1 MIRELIMTMQ
11 TIAVKSFGS
20 TKTTSKVLLI
30 CWMSILFEGYD
41 VGVMGAVLPTLA
53 EYKQWNLSPLELGAL
68 SSYALVGMFF
78 GAFIIGTLS
87 ELYGR
92 RRMLLACVTLFSLT
106 MLGAA
111 FAPTPWVFGVMRFIG
126 GIGLGGVIPV
136 AAALT
141 IEYSPSEKRSF
152 NYGIMYSGYS
162 LGILSAALVAM
173 WLLEQFGWRSVIA
186 FGALPLLLIWPMA
199 RILPESLEYLTHKG
213 LHSEAKAL
221 AKKLDIDYQSTSEH
235 VQHKPQRIKEIVA
248 VVFAWRHLRATVC
261 FWIALFCGM
270 LLVYGLNTWLPSIMR
285 KEGYNLG
292 SSLTFLI
299 VFSLASALG
308 GLFLGKI
315 ADRYGVRNSV
325 AFFFLLGA
333 IGVGCLIFKQNIYM
347 NYVLVA
353 FAGVGSISAALILTG
368 YIANYYPSNARASAT
383 GWALSF
389 SRIGAMTGPMFG
401 AYIAS
406 LGIATSW
413 NFIAFAVV
421 AVIAATAVILLPKK
435 RTE

>member
-1 MIRELIMTMQ
+1 MTIQ
-11 TIAVKSFGS
+11 SPAVTTFG
-20 TKTTSKVLLI
+20 TPKTTMKVLLV

-53 EYKQWNLSPLELGAL
+53 EYKQWSLTPLELGAL

-92 RRMLLACVTLFSLT
+92 RRMLLICVCLFSLT

-111 FAPTPWVFGVMRFIG
+111 LAPTPWFFGIMRFIG

-141 IEYSPSEKRSF
+141 IEYSPAEKRSF

-162 LGILSAALVAM
+162 LGILSAALVAI
-173 WLLEQFGWRSVIA
+173 WLLEHFGWRSVIA

-199 RILPESLEYLTHKG
+199 RILPESLEYLSHKG
-213 LHSEAKAL
+213 MHTQAQAL
-221 AKKLDIDYQSTSEH
+221 ADKLDIQYQAP
-235 VQHKPQRIKEIVA
+235 VQQHPQKQSIKDIVA
-248 VVFAWRHLRATVC
+248 VVFAWRYLRATTC
-261 FWIALFCGM
+261 FWVALFCGM

-315 ADRYGVRNSV
+315 ADRYGVRGSV
-325 AFFFLLGA
+325 SFFFLLGA
-333 IGVGCLIFKQNIYM
+333 IGVGALIFKQNIYV
-347 NYVLVA
+347 NYLLVA

-368 YIANYYPSNARASAT
+368 YIANYYPANVRASAT

-389 SRIGAMTGPMFG
+389 SRIGAMSGPMFG

-406 LGIATSW
+406 LGIASSW
-413 NFIAFAVV
+413 NFIAFAIVAVV
-421 AVIAATAVILLPKK
+421 ASLAVMLLPK
-435 RTE
+435 RVQ

>member
-1 MIRELIMTMQ
+1 MTMQ

-92 RRMLLACVTLFSLT
+92 RRMLLTCVTLFSLT

-111 FAPTPWVFGVMRFIG
+111 FAPTPWLFGLMRFIG

-141 IEYSPSEKRSF
+141 IEYSPTEKRSF

-173 WLLEQFGWRSVIA
+173 WLLEHFGWRSVIA

-213 LHSEAKAL
+213 LHSEAQAL
-221 AKKLDIDYQSTSEH
+221 AKKLDIDYQSSSEY
-235 VQHKPQRIKEIVA
+235 VQHKSQSIKEIVA
-248 VVFAWRHLRATVC
+248 VVFAWRHLRATAC
-261 FWIALFCGM
+261 FWVALFCGM

-315 ADRYGVRNSV
+315 ADKYGVRNSV

-413 NFIAFAVV
+413 NFIAFAIV
-421 AVIAATAVILLPKK
+421 AVIAATAVILLPKQ
-435 RTE
+435 RAL

>member
-1 MIRELIMTMQ
+1 MTMQ

-111 FAPTPWVFGVMRFIG
+111 FAPTPWLFGLMRFIG

-141 IEYSPSEKRSF
+141 IEYSPTEKRSF

-173 WLLEQFGWRSVIA
+173 WLLEHFGWRSVIA

-213 LHSEAKAL
+213 LHSEAQTL
-221 AKKLDIDYQSTSEH
+221 AKKLDIDYQSSSES
-235 VQHKPQRIKEIVA
+235 VQHKSQSIKEIVA
-248 VVFAWRHLRATVC
+248 VVFAWRHLRATAC
-261 FWIALFCGM
+261 FWVALFCGM

-315 ADRYGVRNSV
+315 ADKYGVRNSV

-413 NFIAFAVV
+413 NFIAFAIV
-421 AVIAATAVILLPKK
+421 AVIAATAVILLPKQ
-435 RTE
+435 RAL

>member
-1 MIRELIMTMQ
+1 MTIQ
-11 TIAVKSFGS
+11 SPAVTTFG
-20 TKTTSKVLLI
+20 TPKTTMKVLLV

-53 EYKQWNLSPLELGAL
+53 EYKQWSLTPLELGAL

-92 RRMLLACVTLFSLT
+92 RRMLLICVCLFSLT

-111 FAPTPWVFGVMRFIG
+111 LAPTPWFFGIMRFIG

-141 IEYSPSEKRSF
+141 IEYSPAEKRSF

-162 LGILSAALVAM
+162 LGILSAALVAI
-173 WLLEQFGWRSVIA
+173 WLLEHFGWRSVIA

-199 RILPESLEYLTHKG
+199 RILPESLEYLSNKG
-213 LHSEAKAL
+213 MHIQAQTL
-221 AKKLDIDYQSTSEH
+221 ADKLDIQYQAP
-235 VQHKPQRIKEIVA
+235 VQQHPQKQSIKDIVA
-248 VVFAWRHLRATVC
+248 VVFAWRYLRATTC
-261 FWIALFCGM
+261 FWVALFCGM

-315 ADRYGVRNSV
+315 ADRYGVRGSV
-325 AFFFLLGA
+325 SFFFLLGA
-333 IGVGCLIFKQNIYM
+333 VGVGALIFKQNIYV
-347 NYVLVA
+347 NYLLVA

-368 YIANYYPSNARASAT
+368 YIANYYPANVRASAT

-389 SRIGAMTGPMFG
+389 SRIGAMSGPIFG

-406 LGIATSW
+406 LGIASSW
-413 NFIAFAVV
+413 NFIAFAIVAVV
-421 AVIAATAVILLPKK
+421 ASLAVMLLPK
-435 RTE
+435 RAQ

>member
-1 MIRELIMTMQ
+1 MTIQ
-11 TIAVKSFGS
+11 SPAVTTFG
-20 TKTTSKVLLI
+20 TPKTTMKVLLV

-53 EYKQWNLSPLELGAL
+53 EYKQWSLTPLELGAL

-92 RRMLLACVTLFSLT
+92 RRMLLICVCLFSLT

-111 FAPTPWVFGVMRFIG
+111 LAPTPWFFGIMRFIG

-141 IEYSPSEKRSF
+141 IEYSPAEKRSF

-162 LGILSAALVAM
+162 LGILSAALVAI
-173 WLLEQFGWRSVIA
+173 WLLEHFGWRSVIA

-199 RILPESLEYLTHKG
+199 RILPESLEYLSNKG
-213 LHSEAKAL
+213 MHIQAQTL
-221 AKKLDIDYQSTSEH
+221 ADKLDIQYQAP
-235 VQHKPQRIKEIVA
+235 VQQHPQKQSIKDIVA
-248 VVFAWRHLRATVC
+248 VVFAWRYLRATTC
-261 FWIALFCGM
+261 FWVALFCGM

-315 ADRYGVRNSV
+315 ADRYGVRGSV
-325 AFFFLLGA
+325 SFFFLLGA
-333 IGVGCLIFKQNIYM
+333 VGVGALIFKQNIYV
-347 NYVLVA
+347 NYLLVA

-368 YIANYYPSNARASAT
+368 YIANYYPANVRASAT

-389 SRIGAMTGPMFG
+389 SRIGAMSGPMFG

-406 LGIATSW
+406 LGIASSW
-413 NFIAFAVV
+413 NFIAFAIVAVV
-421 AVIAATAVILLPKK
+421 ASLAVMLLPK
-435 RTE
+435 RAQ

>member
-1 MIRELIMTMQ
+1 MTMQ

-111 FAPTPWVFGVMRFIG
+111 FAPTPWLFGLMRFIG

-141 IEYSPSEKRSF
+141 IEYSPTEKRSF

-173 WLLEQFGWRSVIA
+173 WLLEHFGWRSVIA

-213 LHSEAKAL
+213 LHSEAQAL
-221 AKKLDIDYQSTSEH
+221 AKKLDIDYQSSSEY
-235 VQHKPQRIKEIVA
+235 VQHKSQSIKEIVA
-248 VVFAWRHLRATVC
+248 VVFAWRHLRATAC
-261 FWIALFCGM
+261 FWVALFCGM

-315 ADRYGVRNSV
+315 ADKYGVRNSV

-413 NFIAFAVV
+413 NFIAFAIV
-421 AVIAATAVILLPKK
+421 AVIAATAVILLPKQ
-435 RTE
+435 RAL

>member
-1 MIRELIMTMQ
+1 MTIQ
-11 TIAVKSFGS
+11 SPAVTTFG
-20 TKTTSKVLLI
+20 TPKTTMKVLLV

-41 VGVMGAVLPTLA
+41 VGVMGVVLPTLA
-53 EYKQWNLSPLELGAL
+53 EYKQWSLTPLELGAL

-92 RRMLLACVTLFSLT
+92 RRMLLICVCLFSLT

-111 FAPTPWVFGVMRFIG
+111 LAPTPWFFGIMRFIG

-141 IEYSPSEKRSF
+141 IEYSPAEKRSF

-162 LGILSAALVAM
+162 LGILSAALVAI
-173 WLLEQFGWRSVIA
+173 WLLEHFGWRSVIA

-199 RILPESLEYLTHKG
+199 RILPESLEYLSHKG
-213 LHSEAKAL
+213 MHTQAQAL
-221 AKKLDIDYQSTSEH
+221 ADKLDIQYQAP
-235 VQHKPQRIKEIVA
+235 VQQHPQKQSIKDIVA
-248 VVFAWRHLRATVC
+248 VVFAWRYLRATTC
-261 FWIALFCGM
+261 FWVALFCGM

-315 ADRYGVRNSV
+315 ADRYGVRGSV
-325 AFFFLLGA
+325 SFFFLLGA
-333 IGVGCLIFKQNIYM
+333 IGVGALIFKQNIYV
-347 NYVLVA
+347 NYLLVA

-368 YIANYYPSNARASAT
+368 YIANYYPANVRASAT

-389 SRIGAMTGPMFG
+389 SRIGAMSGPMFG

-406 LGIATSW
+406 LGIASSW
-413 NFIAFAVV
+413 NFIAFAIVAVV
-421 AVIAATAVILLPKK
+421 ASLAVMLLPK
-435 RTE
+435 RVQ

>member
-1 MIRELIMTMQ
+1 MTMQ

-53 EYKQWNLSPLELGAL
+53 EYKQWSLSPLELGAL

-111 FAPTPWVFGVMRFIG
+111 FAPTPWVFGLMRFIG

-141 IEYSPSEKRSF
+141 IEYSPIEKRSF

-162 LGILSAALVAM
+162 LGILSAALVAI
-173 WLLEQFGWRSVIA
+173 WLLELFGWRSVIA
-186 FGALPLLLIWPMA
+186 LGALPLLLIWPMA

-213 LHSEAKAL
+213 LHSEAKNL
-221 AKKLDIDYQSTSEH
+221 AKKLDIDYQSSSEH
-235 VQHKPQRIKEIVA
+235 VQHKSQSIKEIVA
-248 VVFAWRHLRATVC
+248 VVFAWSHLRATTC

-270 LLVYGLNTWLPSIMR
+270 LLVYGLNTWLPTIMR

-299 VFSLASALG
+299 VFSLASAIG

-315 ADRYGVRNSV
+315 ADKYGVRNSV

-368 YIANYYPSNARASAT
+368 YIANYYPSNVRASAT

-413 NFIAFAVV
+413 NFIAFAIV
-421 AVIAATAVILLPKK
+421 AVIAAIAVILLPKYHA
-435 RTE
+435 

>member
-1 MIRELIMTMQ
+1 MTMQ

-92 RRMLLACVTLFSLT
+92 RRMLLACVTLFSIT

-221 AKKLDIDYQSTSEH
+221 AKKLDIDYQPTSEH

-261 FWIALFCGM
+261 FWVALFCGM

-325 AFFFLLGA
+325 ALFFLLGA
-333 IGVGCLIFKQNIYM
+333 IGVGCLVFKQNIYM

-435 RTE
+435 RAE

>member
-1 MIRELIMTMQ
+1 MTIQ
-11 TIAVKSFGS
+11 SPAVTTFG
-20 TKTTSKVLLI
+20 TPKTTMKVLLV

-53 EYKQWNLSPLELGAL
+53 EYKQWSLTPLELGAL

-92 RRMLLACVTLFSLT
+92 RRMLLICVCLFSLT

-111 FAPTPWVFGVMRFIG
+111 LAPTPWFFGIMRFIG

-141 IEYSPSEKRSF
+141 IEYSPAEKRSF

-162 LGILSAALVAM
+162 LGILSAALVAI
-173 WLLEQFGWRSVIA
+173 WLLEHFGWRSVIA

-199 RILPESLEYLTHKG
+199 RILPESLEYLSHKG
-213 LHSEAKAL
+213 MHTQAQAL
-221 AKKLDIDYQSTSEH
+221 ADKIDIQYQAP
-235 VQHKPQRIKEIVA
+235 VQQHPQKQSIKDIVA
-248 VVFAWRHLRATVC
+248 VVFAWRYLRATTC
-261 FWIALFCGM
+261 FWVALFCGM

-315 ADRYGVRNSV
+315 ADRYGVSGSV
-325 AFFFLLGA
+325 SFFFLLGA
-333 IGVGCLIFKQNIYM
+333 IGVGALIFKQNIYV
-347 NYVLVA
+347 NYLLVA

-368 YIANYYPSNARASAT
+368 YIANYYPANVRASAT

-389 SRIGAMTGPMFG
+389 SRIGAMSGPMFG

-406 LGIATSW
+406 LGIASSW
-413 NFIAFAVV
+413 NFIAFAIVAVV
-421 AVIAATAVILLPKK
+421 ASLAVMLLPK
-435 RTE
+435 RVQ

>member
-1 MIRELIMTMQ
+1 MTIQ
-11 TIAVKSFGS
+11 SPAVTTFG
-20 TKTTSKVLLI
+20 TPKTTMKVLLV

-41 VGVMGAVLPTLA
+41 VGVMGTVLPTLA
-53 EYKQWNLSPLELGAL
+53 EYKQWSLTPLELGAL

-92 RRMLLACVTLFSLT
+92 RRMLLICVCLFSLT

-111 FAPTPWVFGVMRFIG
+111 LAPTPWFFGIMRFIG

-141 IEYSPSEKRSF
+141 IEYSPAEKRSF

-162 LGILSAALVAM
+162 LGILSAALVAI
-173 WLLEQFGWRSVIA
+173 WLLEHFGWRSVIA

-199 RILPESLEYLTHKG
+199 RILPESLEYLSHKG
-213 LHSEAKAL
+213 MHTQAQAL
-221 AKKLDIDYQSTSEH
+221 ADKIDIQYQAP
-235 VQHKPQRIKEIVA
+235 VQQHPQKQSIKDIVA
-248 VVFAWRHLRATVC
+248 VVFAWRYLRATTC
-261 FWIALFCGM
+261 FWVALFCGM

-315 ADRYGVRNSV
+315 ADRYGVRGSV
-325 AFFFLLGA
+325 SFFFLLGA
-333 IGVGCLIFKQNIYM
+333 IGVGALIFKQNIYV
-347 NYVLVA
+347 NYLLVA

-368 YIANYYPSNARASAT
+368 YIANYYPANVRASAT

-389 SRIGAMTGPMFG
+389 SRIGAMSGPMFG

-406 LGIATSW
+406 LGIASSW
-413 NFIAFAVV
+413 NFIAFAIV
-421 AVIAATAVILLPKK
+421 AVVDSLAVMLLPK
-435 RTE
+435 RVQ

>member
-1 MIRELIMTMQ
+1 MTTQ
-11 TIAVKSFGS
+11 PIAVKSFRS

-53 EYKQWNLSPLELGAL
+53 EYKQWDLSPLELGAL

-92 RRMLLACVTLFSLT
+92 RRMLLACVSLFSLT

-111 FAPTPWVFGVMRFIG
+111 FAPTPWIFGLMRFIG

-141 IEYSPSEKRSF
+141 IEYSPAEKRSF

-186 FGALPLLLIWPMA
+186 FGAIPLLLIWPMA
-199 RILPESLEYLTHKG
+199 RILPESLEYLSHKG
-213 LHSEAKAL
+213 LHSQANKL
-221 AKKLDIDYQSTSEH
+221 ADKLDIHYQPSIEQQQKS
-235 VQHKPQRIKEIVA
+235 QSIKEIIA
-248 VVFAWRHLRATVC
+248 VVFAKKHLRATAC

-299 VFSLASALG
+299 VFSLASAIG

-315 ADRYGVRNSV
+315 ADKYGVRNSV

-347 NYVLVA
+347 NYILVA
-353 FAGVGSISAALILTG
+353 FAGIGSISAALILTG

-421 AVIAATAVILLPKK
+421 AVIAATAVIMLPAN
-435 RTE
+435 RH

>member
-1 MIRELIMTMQ
+1 MTMQ

-41 VGVMGAVLPTLA
+41 VGVMGAVLPTLT
-53 EYKQWNLSPLELGAL
+53 EYKQWSLSPLELGAL

-111 FAPTPWVFGVMRFIG
+111 FAPTPWVFGLMRFIG

-141 IEYSPSEKRSF
+141 IEYSPIEKRSF

-162 LGILSAALVAM
+162 LGILSAALVAI
-173 WLLEQFGWRSVIA
+173 WLLELFGWRSVIA
-186 FGALPLLLIWPMA
+186 LGALPLLLIWPMA

-213 LHSEAKAL
+213 LHSEAKNL
-221 AKKLDIDYQSTSEH
+221 AKKLDIDYQSSSEH
-235 VQHKPQRIKEIVA
+235 VQHKSQSIKEIVA
-248 VVFAWRHLRATVC
+248 VVFAWSHLRATTC

-270 LLVYGLNTWLPSIMR
+270 LLVYGLNTWLPTIMR

-299 VFSLASALG
+299 VFSLASAIG

-315 ADRYGVRNSV
+315 ADKYGVRNSV

-368 YIANYYPSNARASAT
+368 YIANYYPSNVRASAT

-413 NFIAFAVV
+413 NFIAFAIV
-421 AVIAATAVILLPKK
+421 AVIAAIAVILLPKYHA
-435 RTE
+435 

>member
-1 MIRELIMTMQ
+1 MTMQ

-92 RRMLLACVTLFSLT
+92 RRMLLTCVTLFSLT

-111 FAPTPWVFGVMRFIG
+111 FAPTPWLFGLMRFIG

-141 IEYSPSEKRSF
+141 IEYSPTEKRSF
-152 NYGIMYSGYS
+152 NYGVMYSGYS

-173 WLLEQFGWRSVIA
+173 WLLEHFGWRSVIA

-213 LHSEAKAL
+213 LHSEAQAL
-221 AKKLDIDYQSTSEH
+221 AKKLDIDYQSSSEY
-235 VQHKPQRIKEIVA
+235 VQHKSQSIKEIVA
-248 VVFAWRHLRATVC
+248 VVFAWRHLRATAC
-261 FWIALFCGM
+261 FWVALFCGM

-315 ADRYGVRNSV
+315 ADKYGVRNSV

-413 NFIAFAVV
+413 NFIAFAIV
-421 AVIAATAVILLPKK
+421 AVIAATAVILLPKQ
-435 RTE
+435 RAL

>member
-1 MIRELIMTMQ
+1 MTIQ
-11 TIAVKSFGS
+11 SPAVTTFG
-20 TKTTSKVLLI
+20 TPKTTMKVLLV

-53 EYKQWNLSPLELGAL
+53 EYKQWSLTPLELGAL

-92 RRMLLACVTLFSLT
+92 RRMLLICVCLFSLT

-111 FAPTPWVFGVMRFIG
+111 LAPTPWFFGIMRFIG

-141 IEYSPSEKRSF
+141 IEYSPAEKRSF

-162 LGILSAALVAM
+162 LGILSAALVAI
-173 WLLEQFGWRSVIA
+173 WLLEHFGWRSVIA

-199 RILPESLEYLTHKG
+199 RILPESLEYLSHKG
-213 LHSEAKAL
+213 MHTQAQAL
-221 AKKLDIDYQSTSEH
+221 ADKLDIQYQAP
-235 VQHKPQRIKEIVA
+235 VQQHLQKQSIKDIVA
-248 VVFAWRHLRATVC
+248 VVFAWRYLRATTC
-261 FWIALFCGM
+261 FWVALFCGM

-315 ADRYGVRNSV
+315 ADRYGVRGSV
-325 AFFFLLGA
+325 SFFFLLGA
-333 IGVGCLIFKQNIYM
+333 IGVGALIFKQNIYV
-347 NYVLVA
+347 NYLLVA

-368 YIANYYPSNARASAT
+368 YIANYYPANVRASAT

-389 SRIGAMTGPMFG
+389 SRIGAMSGPMFG

-406 LGIATSW
+406 LGIASSW
-413 NFIAFAVV
+413 NFIAFAIVAVV
-421 AVIAATAVILLPKK
+421 ASLAVMLLPK
-435 RTE
+435 RVQ

>member
-1 MIRELIMTMQ
+1 MTIQ
-11 TIAVKSFGS
+11 SPAVTTFG
-20 TKTTSKVLLI
+20 TPKTTMKVLLV

-53 EYKQWNLSPLELGAL
+53 EYKQWSLTPLELGAL

-92 RRMLLACVTLFSLT
+92 RRMLLICVCLFSLT

-111 FAPTPWVFGVMRFIG
+111 LAPTPWFFGIMRFIG

-141 IEYSPSEKRSF
+141 IEYSPAEKRSF

-162 LGILSAALVAM
+162 LGILSAALVAI
-173 WLLEQFGWRSVIA
+173 WLLEHFGWRSVIA

-199 RILPESLEYLTHKG
+199 RILPESLEYLSNKG
-213 LHSEAKAL
+213 MHIQAQTL
-221 AKKLDIDYQSTSEH
+221 ADKLDIQYQAP
-235 VQHKPQRIKEIVA
+235 VQQHPQKQSIKDIVA
-248 VVFAWRHLRATVC
+248 VVFAWRYLRATTC
-261 FWIALFCGM
+261 FWVALFCGM

-299 VFSLASALG
+299 VFSFASALG

-315 ADRYGVRNSV
+315 ADRYGVRGSV
-325 AFFFLLGA
+325 SFFFLLGA
-333 IGVGCLIFKQNIYM
+333 IGVGALIFKQNIYV
-347 NYVLVA
+347 NYLLVA

-368 YIANYYPSNARASAT
+368 YIANYYPANVRASAT

-389 SRIGAMTGPMFG
+389 SRIGAMSGPMFG

-406 LGIATSW
+406 LGIASSW
-413 NFIAFAVV
+413 NFIAFAIVAVV
-421 AVIAATAVILLPKK
+421 ASLAVMLLPK
-435 RTE
+435 RVQ

>member
-1 MIRELIMTMQ
+1 MTMQ

-53 EYKQWNLSPLELGAL
+53 EYKQWSLSPLELGAL
-68 SSYALVGMFF
+68 SSYALIGMFF

-92 RRMLLACVTLFSLT
+92 RRMLLACVTLFSIT

-186 FGALPLLLIWPMA
+186 FGALPLLLVWPMA

-213 LHSEAKAL
+213 LHSEAKTL
-221 AKKLDIDYQSTSEH
+221 AKKLDIDYQSISEH
-235 VQHKPQRIKEIVA
+235 VQHKPQSIKEIVA

-333 IGVGCLIFKQNIYM
+333 IGVGCLVFKQNIYM

-435 RTE
+435 RAK

>member
-1 MIRELIMTMQ
+1 MT
-11 TIAVKSFGS
+11 TETVAIKSFGS

-53 EYKQWNLSPLELGAL
+53 EYKQWNLTPLELGAL

-92 RRMLLACVTLFSLT
+92 RRMLLTCVTLFSLT
-106 MLGAA
+106 MLAA
-111 FAPTPWVFGVMRFIG
+111 ALAPTPWIFGLMRFIG

-141 IEYSPSEKRSF
+141 IEYSPAEKRSF

-162 LGILSAALVAM
+162 LGILCAALVAM
-173 WLLEQFGWRSVIA
+173 WLLEQFGWRSVIG
-186 FGALPLLLIWPMA
+186 FGALPLLLVWPMA
-199 RILPESLEYLTHKG
+199 RLLPESLEFLTHKG
-213 LHSEAKAL
+213 RHAEAQSL
-221 AKKLDIDYQSTSEH
+221 AQTLDVEYQAPPA
-235 VQHKPQRIKEIVA
+235 QQKQQPQRLKEIVS
-248 VVFAWRHLRATVC
+248 VVFAWTHLRATAC
-261 FWIALFCGM
+261 FWVALFCGM

-292 SSLTFLI
+292 SSLTFLV

-315 ADRYGVRNSV
+315 ADKRGVRGSV

-333 IGVGCLIFKQNIYM
+333 IGIGCMVFKQNIYI
-347 NYVLVA
+347 NYLLVA

-368 YIANYYPSNARASAT
+368 YIANYYPSKARASTT

-413 NFIAFAVV
+413 NFIAFSIV

-435 RTE
+435 RP

>member
-1 MIRELIMTMQ
+1 MTIQ
-11 TIAVKSFGS
+11 SPAVTTFG
-20 TKTTSKVLLI
+20 TPKTTMKVLLV

-53 EYKQWNLSPLELGAL
+53 EYKQWSLTPLELGAL

-92 RRMLLACVTLFSLT
+92 RRMLLICVCLFSLT

-111 FAPTPWVFGVMRFIG
+111 LAPTPWFFGIMRFIG

-141 IEYSPSEKRSF
+141 IEYSPAEKRSF

-162 LGILSAALVAM
+162 LGILSAALVAI
-173 WLLEQFGWRSVIA
+173 WLLEHFGWRSVIA

-199 RILPESLEYLTHKG
+199 RILPESLEYLSHKG
-213 LHSEAKAL
+213 MHTQAQAL
-221 AKKLDIDYQSTSEH
+221 ADKLDIQYQAP
-235 VQHKPQRIKEIVA
+235 VQQHPQKQSIKDIVA
-248 VVFAWRHLRATVC
+248 VVFAWRYLRATTC
-261 FWIALFCGM
+261 FWVALFCGM

-315 ADRYGVRNSV
+315 ADRYGVRGSV
-325 AFFFLLGA
+325 SFFFLLGA
-333 IGVGCLIFKQNIYM
+333 IGVGALIFKQNIYV
-347 NYVLVA
+347 NYLLVA

-368 YIANYYPSNARASAT
+368 YIANYYPANVRASAT

-389 SRIGAMTGPMFG
+389 SRIGAMSGPMFG

-406 LGIATSW
+406 LGIASSW
-413 NFIAFAVV
+413 NFIAFVIVAVV
-421 AVIAATAVILLPKK
+421 ASLAVMLLPK
-435 RTE
+435 RVQ

>member
-1 MIRELIMTMQ
+1 MTMQ

-92 RRMLLACVTLFSLT
+92 RRMLLTCVTLFSLT

-111 FAPTPWVFGVMRFIG
+111 FAPTPWLFGLMRFIG

-141 IEYSPSEKRSF
+141 IEYSPTEKRSF

-173 WLLEQFGWRSVIA
+173 WLLEHFGWRSVIA

-213 LHSEAKAL
+213 LHSEAQAL
-221 AKKLDIDYQSTSEH
+221 AKKLDIDYQSSSEY
-235 VQHKPQRIKEIVA
+235 VQHKPQSIKEIVA
-248 VVFAWRHLRATVC
+248 VVFAWRHLRATAC
-261 FWIALFCGM
+261 FWVALFCGM

-299 VFSLASALG
+299 VFSLASAIG

-315 ADRYGVRNSV
+315 ADKYGVRNSV

-413 NFIAFAVV
+413 NFIAFAIV
-421 AVIAATAVILLPKK
+421 AVIAATAVILLPKQ
-435 RTE
+435 RAL

>member
-1 MIRELIMTMQ
+1 MTTQ
-11 TIAVKSFGS
+11 PIAVKSFRS

-53 EYKQWNLSPLELGAL
+53 EYKQWDLSPLELGAL

-92 RRMLLACVTLFSLT
+92 RRMLLACVSLFSLT

-111 FAPTPWVFGVMRFIG
+111 FAPTPWVFGLMRFIG

-141 IEYSPSEKRSF
+141 IEYSPAEKRSF

-186 FGALPLLLIWPMA
+186 FGAIPLLLIWPMA
-199 RILPESLEYLTHKG
+199 RILPESLEYLSHKG
-213 LHSEAKAL
+213 LHSQANKL
-221 AKKLDIDYQSTSEH
+221 ADKLDIHYQPSIEQQQKS
-235 VQHKPQRIKEIVA
+235 QSIKEIIA
-248 VVFAWRHLRATVC
+248 VVFAKKHLRATAC

-299 VFSLASALG
+299 VFSLASAIG

-315 ADRYGVRNSV
+315 ADKYGVRNSV

-333 IGVGCLIFKQNIYM
+333 IGVGSLIFKQNIYM
-347 NYVLVA
+347 NYILVA
-353 FAGVGSISAALILTG
+353 FAGIGSISAALILTG

-421 AVIAATAVILLPKK
+421 AVIAATAVIMLPAN
-435 RTE
+435 RH

>member
-1 MIRELIMTMQ
+1 MTIQ
-11 TIAVKSFGS
+11 SPAVTTFG
-20 TKTTSKVLLI
+20 TPKTTIKVLLV

-53 EYKQWNLSPLELGAL
+53 EYKQWSLTPLELGAL

-92 RRMLLACVTLFSLT
+92 RRMLLICVCLFSLT

-111 FAPTPWVFGVMRFIG
+111 LAPTPWFFGIMRFIG

-141 IEYSPSEKRSF
+141 IEYSPAEKRSF

-162 LGILSAALVAM
+162 LGILSAALVAI
-173 WLLEQFGWRSVIA
+173 WLLEHFGWRSVIA

-199 RILPESLEYLTHKG
+199 RILPESLEYLSHKG
-213 LHSEAKAL
+213 MHTQAQAL
-221 AKKLDIDYQSTSEH
+221 ADKLDIQYQAP
-235 VQHKPQRIKEIVA
+235 VQQHLQKQSIKDIVA
-248 VVFAWRHLRATVC
+248 VVFAWRYLRATTC
-261 FWIALFCGM
+261 FWVALFCGM

-315 ADRYGVRNSV
+315 ADRYGVRGSV
-325 AFFFLLGA
+325 SFFFLLGA
-333 IGVGCLIFKQNIYM
+333 IGVGALIFKQNIYV
-347 NYVLVA
+347 NYLLVA

-368 YIANYYPSNARASAT
+368 YIANYYPANVRASAT

-389 SRIGAMTGPMFG
+389 SRIGAMSGPMFG

-406 LGIATSW
+406 LGIASSW
-413 NFIAFAVV
+413 NFIAFAIVAVV
-421 AVIAATAVILLPKK
+421 ASLAVMLLPK
-435 RTE
+435 RVQ

>member
-1 MIRELIMTMQ
+1 MTMQ

-92 RRMLLACVTLFSLT
+92 RRMLLTCVTLFSLT

-111 FAPTPWVFGVMRFIG
+111 FAPTPWFFGLMRFIG

-141 IEYSPSEKRSF
+141 IEYSPTEKRSF

-173 WLLEQFGWRSVIA
+173 WLLEHFGWRSVIA

-213 LHSEAKAL
+213 LHSEAQAL
-221 AKKLDIDYQSTSEH
+221 AKKLDIDYQSSSEY
-235 VQHKPQRIKEIVA
+235 VQHKSQSIKEIVA
-248 VVFAWRHLRATVC
+248 VVFAWRHLRATAC
-261 FWIALFCGM
+261 FWVALFCGM

-315 ADRYGVRNSV
+315 ADKYGVRNSV

-413 NFIAFAVV
+413 NFIAFAIV
-421 AVIAATAVILLPKK
+421 AVIAATAVILLPKQ
-435 RTE
+435 RAL

>member
-1 MIRELIMTMQ
+1 MATQ
-11 TIAVKSFGS
+11 PIAVKSFRS

-53 EYKQWNLSPLELGAL
+53 EYKQWDLSPLELGAL

-92 RRMLLACVTLFSLT
+92 RRMLLACVSLFSLT

-111 FAPTPWVFGVMRFIG
+111 FAPTPWIFGLMRFIG

-141 IEYSPSEKRSF
+141 IEYSPAEKRSF

-186 FGALPLLLIWPMA
+186 FGAIPLLLIWPMA
-199 RILPESLEYLTHKG
+199 RILPESLEYLSHKG
-213 LHSEAKAL
+213 LHSQANKL
-221 AKKLDIDYQSTSEH
+221 ADKLDIHYQPSIEQQQKS
-235 VQHKPQRIKEIVA
+235 QSIKEIIA
-248 VVFAWRHLRATVC
+248 VVFAKKHLRATAC

-299 VFSLASALG
+299 VFSLASAIG

-315 ADRYGVRNSV
+315 ADKYGVRNSV

-347 NYVLVA
+347 NYILVA
-353 FAGVGSISAALILTG
+353 FAGIGSISAALILTG

-421 AVIAATAVILLPKK
+421 AVIAATAVIMLPAN
-435 RTE
+435 RH

>member
-1 MIRELIMTMQ
+1 MTMQ

>member
-1 MIRELIMTMQ
+1 MTTQ
-11 TIAVKSFGS
+11 LIAVKSFRS

-53 EYKQWNLSPLELGAL
+53 EYKQWDLSPLELGAL

-92 RRMLLACVTLFSLT
+92 RRMLLACVSLFSLT

-111 FAPTPWVFGVMRFIG
+111 FAPTPWIFGLMRFIG

-141 IEYSPSEKRSF
+141 IEYSPAEKRSF

-186 FGALPLLLIWPMA
+186 FGAIPLLLIWPMA
-199 RILPESLEYLTHKG
+199 RILPESLEYLSHKG
-213 LHSEAKAL
+213 LHSQANKL
-221 AKKLDIDYQSTSEH
+221 ADKLDIHYQPSIEQQQKS
-235 VQHKPQRIKEIVA
+235 QSIKEIIA
-248 VVFAWRHLRATVC
+248 VVFAKKHLRATAC

-299 VFSLASALG
+299 VFSLASAIG

-315 ADRYGVRNSV
+315 ADKYGVRNSV

-347 NYVLVA
+347 NYILVA
-353 FAGVGSISAALILTG
+353 FAGIGSISAALILTG

-421 AVIAATAVILLPKK
+421 AVIAATAVIMLPAN
-435 RTE
+435 RH

>member
-1 MIRELIMTMQ
+1 MTIQ
-11 TIAVKSFGS
+11 APAVTTFGS
-20 TKTTSKVLLI
+20 KRTTFKVLLI

-53 EYKQWNLSPLELGAL
+53 EYRQWDLSPLELGAL

-92 RRMLLACVTLFSLT
+92 CLMLLLCVTLFSLT

-111 FAPTPWVFGVMRFIG
+111 LAPTPWVFGIMRFIG

-141 IEYSPSEKRSF
+141 IEYSPPEKRSF

-162 LGILSAALVAM
+162 LGILSAALVAI

-199 RILPESLEYLTHKG
+199 RILPESLEYLSNKG
-213 LHSEAKAL
+213 LHSQAKQL
-221 AKKLDIDYQSTSEH
+221 AQKLDMNYQAPTKQEQPKQSL
-235 VQHKPQRIKEIVA
+235 KDIVS
-248 VVFAWRHLRATVC
+248 VVFAWQHLRATSC
-261 FWIALFCGM
+261 FWVALFCGM

-315 ADRYGVRNSV
+315 ADKYGVRGSV
-325 AFFFLLGA
+325 SFFFLLGA
-333 IGVGCLIFKQNIYM
+333 IGVGALVFKQNIFV
-347 NYVLVA
+347 NYLLVA

-368 YIANYYPSNARASAT
+368 YIANYYPANVRASAT

-389 SRIGAMTGPMFG
+389 SRIGAMSGPMFG

-406 LGIATSW
+406 LGIASSW
-413 NFIAFAVV
+413 NFIAFSIV
-421 AVIAATAVILLPKK
+421 AIIAALAVFLLPKK
-435 RTE
+435 T

>member
-1 MIRELIMTMQ
+1 MTMQ

-111 FAPTPWVFGVMRFIG
+111 FAPTPWLFGLMRFIG

-141 IEYSPSEKRSF
+141 IEYSPTEKRSF

-173 WLLEQFGWRSVIA
+173 WLLEHFGWRSVIA

-213 LHSEAKAL
+213 LHSEAQTL
-221 AKKLDIDYQSTSEH
+221 AKKLDIDYQSSSES
-235 VQHKPQRIKEIVA
+235 VQHKSQSIKEIVA
-248 VVFAWRHLRATVC
+248 VVFAWRHLRATAC
-261 FWIALFCGM
+261 FWVALFCGM

-285 KEGYNLG
+285 KEGYDLG

-315 ADRYGVRNSV
+315 ADKYGVRNSV

-406 LGIATSW
+406 LGIASSW
-413 NFIAFAVV
+413 NFIAFAIV
-421 AVIAATAVILLPKK
+421 AVIAATAVILLPKQ
-435 RTE
+435 RAL

>member
-1 MIRELIMTMQ
+1 MTTQ
-11 TIAVKSFGS
+11 SPAVTTFG
-20 TKTTSKVLLI
+20 TKRTTMKVLLV

-53 EYKQWNLSPLELGAL
+53 EYKQWSLTPLELGAL

-92 RRMLLACVTLFSLT
+92 RRMLLICVTLFSLT

-111 FAPTPWVFGVMRFIG
+111 LAPTPLIFGIMRFIG
-126 GIGLGGVIPV
+126 GVGLGGVIPV

-141 IEYSPSEKRSF
+141 IEYSPAEKRSF

-162 LGILSAALVAM
+162 LGILSAALVAI
-173 WLLEQFGWRSVIA
+173 WLLEHFGWRSVIA

-199 RILPESLEYLTHKG
+199 RILPESLEYLSHKG
-213 LHSEAKAL
+213 MHAQAQAL
-221 AKKLDIDYQSTSEH
+221 ADKLDISYHIPAQQQQQKQS
-235 VQHKPQRIKEIVA
+235 IKDIIA
-248 VVFAWRHLRATVC
+248 VVFAWRYLRATTC

-299 VFSLASALG
+299 VFSLASAIG

-315 ADRYGVRNSV
+315 ADRYGVRGSV
-325 AFFFLLGA
+325 SFFFLLGA
-333 IGVGCLIFKQNIYM
+333 IGVGALIFKQNIYV
-347 NYVLVA
+347 NYLLVA

-368 YIANYYPSNARASAT
+368 YIANYYPANVRASAT

-389 SRIGAMTGPMFG
+389 SRIGAMSGPMFG

-406 LGIATSW
+406 LGIASSW
-413 NFIAFAVV
+413 NFIAFAIV
-421 AVIAATAVILLPKK
+421 AVIASLAVMLLPK
-435 RTE
+435 RVQ

>member
-421 AVIAATAVILLPKK
+421 AIIAATAVILLPKK

>member
-1 MIRELIMTMQ
+1 MTMQ
-11 TIAVKSFGS
+11 TIAVKSFTS

-53 EYKQWNLSPLELGAL
+53 EYKQWSLSPLELGAL
-68 SSYALVGMFF
+68 SSYALIGMFF

-92 RRMLLACVTLFSLT
+92 RRMLLACVTLFSVT

-111 FAPTPWVFGVMRFIG
+111 LAPTPWVFGIMRFIG

-162 LGILSAALVAM
+162 LGILSAALVAI

-221 AKKLDIDYQSTSEH
+221 AKKLDINYQSTSEH
-235 VQHKPQRIKEIVA
+235 VQDNPQSIKEIVS
-248 VVFAWRHLRATVC
+248 VVFAWRYLRATAC

-333 IGVGCLIFKQNIYM
+333 IGVGSLIFKQNIYM
-347 NYVLVA
+347 NYMLVA

-413 NFIAFAVV
+413 NFIAFAIV
-421 AVIAATAVILLPKK
+421 AIIAAIAVILLPAKQIV
-435 RTE
+435 

>member
-1 MIRELIMTMQ
+1 MTIQ
-11 TIAVKSFGS
+11 SPAVTTFG
-20 TKTTSKVLLI
+20 TPKTTIKVLLV

-53 EYKQWNLSPLELGAL
+53 EYKQWSLTPLELGAL

-92 RRMLLACVTLFSLT
+92 RRMLLICVCLFSLT

-111 FAPTPWVFGVMRFIG
+111 LAPTPWFFGIMRFIG

-141 IEYSPSEKRSF
+141 IEYSPAEKRSF

-162 LGILSAALVAM
+162 LGILSAALVAI
-173 WLLEQFGWRSVIA
+173 WLLEHFGWRSVIA

-199 RILPESLEYLTHKG
+199 RILPESLEYLSHKG
-213 LHSEAKAL
+213 MHTQAQAL
-221 AKKLDIDYQSTSEH
+221 ADKLDIQYQAP
-235 VQHKPQRIKEIVA
+235 VQQHPQKQSIKDIVA
-248 VVFAWRHLRATVC
+248 VVFAWRYLRATTC
-261 FWIALFCGM
+261 FWVALFCGM

-315 ADRYGVRNSV
+315 ADRYGVRGSV
-325 AFFFLLGA
+325 SFFFLLGA
-333 IGVGCLIFKQNIYM
+333 IGVGALIFKQNIYV
-347 NYVLVA
+347 NYLLVA

-368 YIANYYPSNARASAT
+368 YIANYYPANVRASAT

-389 SRIGAMTGPMFG
+389 SRIGAMSGPMFG

-406 LGIATSW
+406 LGIASSW
-413 NFIAFAVV
+413 NFIAFAIVAVV
-421 AVIAATAVILLPKK
+421 ASLAVMLLPK
-435 RTE
+435 RVQ

>member
-1 MIRELIMTMQ
+1 MTIQ
-11 TIAVKSFGS
+11 SPAVTTFG
-20 TKTTSKVLLI
+20 TPKTTMKVLLV

-53 EYKQWNLSPLELGAL
+53 EYKQWSLTPLELGAL

-92 RRMLLACVTLFSLT
+92 RRMLLICVCLFSLT

-111 FAPTPWVFGVMRFIG
+111 LAPTPWFFGIMRFIG

-141 IEYSPSEKRSF
+141 IEYSPAEKRSF
-152 NYGIMYSGYS
+152 NYGIMYSGYP
-162 LGILSAALVAM
+162 LGILSAALVAI
-173 WLLEQFGWRSVIA
+173 WLLEHFGWRSVIA

-199 RILPESLEYLTHKG
+199 RILPESLEYLSHKG
-213 LHSEAKAL
+213 MHTQAQAL
-221 AKKLDIDYQSTSEH
+221 ADKLDIQYQAP
-235 VQHKPQRIKEIVA
+235 VQQHPQKQSIKDIVA
-248 VVFAWRHLRATVC
+248 VVFAWRYLRATTC
-261 FWIALFCGM
+261 FWVALFCGM

-315 ADRYGVRNSV
+315 ADRYGVRGSV
-325 AFFFLLGA
+325 SFFFLLGA
-333 IGVGCLIFKQNIYM
+333 IGVGALIFKQNIYV
-347 NYVLVA
+347 NYLLVA

-368 YIANYYPSNARASAT
+368 YIANYYPANVRASAT

-389 SRIGAMTGPMFG
+389 SRIGAMSGPMFG

-406 LGIATSW
+406 LGIASSW
-413 NFIAFAVV
+413 NFIAFAIVAVV
-421 AVIAATAVILLPKK
+421 ASLAVMLLPK
-435 RTE
+435 RVQ

>member
-1 MIRELIMTMQ
+1 MTIQ
-11 TIAVKSFGS
+11 SPAVTTFG
-20 TKTTSKVLLI
+20 TPKTTMKVLLV

-53 EYKQWNLSPLELGAL
+53 EYKQWSLTPLELGAL

-92 RRMLLACVTLFSLT
+92 RRMLLICVCLFSLT

-111 FAPTPWVFGVMRFIG
+111 LAPTPWFFGIMRFIG

-141 IEYSPSEKRSF
+141 IEYSPAEKRSF

-162 LGILSAALVAM
+162 LGILSAALVAI
-173 WLLEQFGWRSVIA
+173 WLLEHFGWRSVIA

-199 RILPESLEYLTHKG
+199 RILPESLEYLSHKG
-213 LHSEAKAL
+213 MHTQAQAL
-221 AKKLDIDYQSTSEH
+221 ADKLDIQYQAP
-235 VQHKPQRIKEIVA
+235 VQQHPQKQSIKDIVA
-248 VVFAWRHLRATVC
+248 VVFAWRYLRATTC
-261 FWIALFCGM
+261 FWVALFCGM

-299 VFSLASALG
+299 VFSFASALG

-315 ADRYGVRNSV
+315 ADRYGVRGSV
-325 AFFFLLGA
+325 SFFFLLGA
-333 IGVGCLIFKQNIYM
+333 IGVGALIFKQNIYV
-347 NYVLVA
+347 NYLLVA

-368 YIANYYPSNARASAT
+368 YIANYYPANVRASAT

-389 SRIGAMTGPMFG
+389 SRIGAMSGPMFG

-406 LGIATSW
+406 LGIASSW
-413 NFIAFAVV
+413 NFIAFAIVAVV
-421 AVIAATAVILLPKK
+421 ASLAVMLLPK
-435 RTE
+435 RVQ